1 MGTICGLVTIAQ
13 SMKFDQDGVTLSA
26 AVGVTSAIDG
36 SECGGP
42 ENGVGDIDGSHRL
55 VRVNVPLRVSV
66 AINRLDGRLDLGED
80 TQFLCHV

>member
-13 SMKFDQDGVTLSA
+13 SMRSDQDGVTLSA

-36 SECGGP
+36 AESGAS
-42 ENGVGDIDGSHRL
+42 ENGVGDIVGSHRL

-66 AINRLDGRLDLGED
+66 AINRLDGCLNLGED